1 MADSGGLPGPP
12 SGDSF
17 TVSGLRLPPMTF
29 EYLVAGGA
37 HTPTRCEMTGLRRD
51 ELSDVKTFTTV
62 GSTNSHSRHGNG
74 VPDEISRQNR
84 LSGIQAPHRG
94 DRGGPCARTRAG
106 SPGSPNTSQAL
117 TRIPLGEDRNECADG
132 PAAELLPRC
141 VHDRSHG
148 VPGHFRKLI
157 GESRDQVLESPRLV
171 I

>member
-1 MADSGGLPGPP
+1 
-12 SGDSF
+12 
-17 TVSGLRLPPMTF
+17 
-29 EYLVAGGA
+29 
-37 HTPTRCEMTGLRRD
+37 MTGLRRD
-51 ELSDVKTFTTV
+51 ELSDVKPSPPSVQPILTRAMEME
-62 GSTNSHSRHGNG
+62 SRTRFPGRIDCLGYRPLIEATG
-74 VPDEISRQNR
+74 VDPR
-84 LSGIQAPHRG
+84 
-94 DRGGPCARTRAG
+94 ARTRAG